1 MQGSPEN
8 QVPSALG
15 DHDMNVMS
23 GNTLAPIVIPKGKCM
38 DARCDS
44 LLFPLACESCVKNR
58 DTEQAAA
65 EYTTFSS
72 FVASRHNKIFAP
84 PLRSTLITH
93 VSTPL
98 FPRFLHAAPLRSK
111 QR

>member
-23 GNTLAPIVIPKGKCM
+23 GNNLAPIVIPKGKCM

-44 LLFPLACESCVKNR
+44 LLFSSLL
-58 DTEQAAA
+58 
-65 EYTTFSS
+65 FS
-72 FVASRHNKIFAP
+72 FPAS
-84 PLRSTLITH
+84 L
-93 VSTPL
+93 
-98 FPRFLHAAPLRSK
+98 
-111 QR
+111 